1 MRRRRLT
8 RAAATPIRTGAKP
21 PVTPPSASSNANRG
35 PNAYHGSGARECG
48 ATLEKEVLE
57 EGLAPSYWFE
67 PVERGKPFVASIR
80 FSGSREGVVGK
91 PQSRDHFDHLAT
103 VEGILPGSGPIS
115 VTPQIRDINPGEWI
129 VRAELSRK
137 GQERLVRP
145 YPGETSP
152 GQARPRLWPRGLP
165 TTPSGLP
172 LRLKTG
178 LPAFASRPGVITGA
192 WPALVLSG
200 FAVTLA
206 LQAVLLARVHIDV
219 PSSLLVM
226 LVASLAG
233 LVGAKL
239 WFVAQQPRPVQRGL
253 PTQGLCIQGFLLGTA
268 ITAAA
273 GLALLH
279 VPIGKFLDATT
290 PGLFFGM
297 VVGRPGCFLTGCCA
311 GRPTASRWGI
321 WSSDGRIGVRRVPT
335 QLLESLL
342 SLGIGSA
349 ALLLDLL
356 VRPSV
361 PGAIFAAGLATYA
374 LGRQFLLPLRVEPRK
389 SSLGR
394 PFTIVAA
401 SGVLIAD
408 IVYWLATSLR

>member
-1 MRRRRLT
+1 M
-8 RAAATPIRTGAKP
+8 
-21 PVTPPSASSNANRG
+21 
-35 PNAYHGSGARECG
+35 
-48 ATLEKEVLE
+48 
-57 EGLAPSYWFE
+57 APSYWFE

-91 PQSRDHFDHLAT
+91 PQSRDHFDHLET

-137 GQERLVRP
+137 GWERLVRP
-145 YPGETSP
+145 YPSQTSP

-172 LRLKTG
+172 LRSKTG

-239 WFVAQQPRPVQRGL
+239 WFVAQQPRPV
-253 PTQGLCIQGFLLGTA
+253 
-268 ITAAA
+268 
-273 GLALLH
+273 LALLH

>member
-8 RAAATPIRTGAKP
+8 RAAAATIRTGAKP
-21 PVTPPSASSNANRG
+21 PVAPASAS
-35 PNAYHGSGARECG
+35 PNASTGSGAQECG
-48 ATLEKEVLE
+48 ATLEKGVLA
-57 EGLAPSYWFE
+57 EGLTPSYWFE
-67 PVERGKPFVASIR
+67 PVQRGKRFVASIR
-80 FSGSREGVVGK
+80 FSGSRAGVVGK
-91 PQSRDHFDHLAT
+91 PQPRDHFEKLET

-115 VTPQIRDINPGEWI
+115 VTPQIRDVNPGEWM

-145 YPGETSP
+145 YPRQTGPGE
-152 GQARPRLWPRGLP
+152 ARSMLWPRGIPTSPSDLP
-165 TTPSGLP
+165 I
-172 LRLKTG
+172 RLKTSILG
-178 LPAFASRPGVITGA
+178 FASRPGVITGA

-206 LQAVLLARVHIDV
+206 VQAVLLSRMHIDV
-219 PSSLLVM
+219 TSSLLVM

-253 PTQGLCIQGFLLGTA
+253 PTQGLCIQGFLLGTG

-279 VPIGKFLDATT
+279 LPIGECLDATT
-290 PGLFFGM
+290 PAVFFGM

-349 ALLLDLL
+349 ALLLVLL
-356 VRPSV
+356 VRPAV
-361 PGAIFAAGLATYA
+361 PGAIFAAGLASYA

-408 IVYWLATSLR
+408 VVYWLATSLR

>member
-8 RAAATPIRTGAKP
+8 RVAATTIKTGAKP
-21 PVTPPSASSNANRG
+21 PVTPPSASSHANRG
-35 PNAYHGSGARECG
+35 TNANPGSGARECG

-80 FSGSREGVVGK
+80 FSGSRAGVVGK
-91 PQSRDHFDHLAT
+91 PQPRDHFDQLET

-115 VTPQIRDINPGEWI
+115 VTPQIREINPGEWI
-129 VRAELSRK
+129 VRAEFSRK

-145 YPGETSP
+145 YPRQTSP
-152 GQARPRLWPRGLP
+152 GQTRSMLWPRGLP
-165 TTPSGLP
+165 TRPSDLP
-172 LRLKTG
+172 IRLKTRVLG
-178 LPAFASRPGVITGA
+178 FASRPGVITGA

-206 LQAVLLARVHIDV
+206 LQAVLLGRVQIDV

-226 LVASLAG
+226 LLASLGG

-239 WFVAQQPRPVQRGL
+239 WFVAQQPHPVQRGL

-279 VPIGKFLDATT
+279 LPIGKFLDATT
-290 PGLFFGM
+290 PGVFFGM

-321 WSSDGRIGVRRVPT
+321 WSSDGRTGVRRVPT

-349 ALLLDLL
+349 ALLLDLV
-356 VRPSV
+356 VRPAI
-361 PGAIFAAGLATYA
+361 PGAIFVAGLATYA
-374 LGRQFLLPLRVEPRK
+374 LGRQFLLPFRAEPRK
-389 SSLGR
+389 SRLGR
-394 PFTIVAA
+394 PLTIIAA